1 MFLIHLTSTAW
12 KYKASV
18 AEVRF
23 TIVAQEARHMEN
35 WKLALVIG
43 SIASGVG
50 LLLNGKK
57 AAGLVAAG
65 IGAAV
70 LASEYPEKVDEI
82 RERIPE
88 YAERGMRI
96 LENLSEAG
104 EKIADLLEKRGRT
117 VLKQA
122 RSY

>member
-1 MFLIHLTSTAW
+1 MEKWKMALIVG
-12 KYKASV
+12 SV
-18 AEVRF
+18 G
-23 TIVAQEARHMEN
+23 TGVA
-35 WKLALVIG
+35 
-43 SIASGVG
+43 
-50 LLLNGKK
+50 LLLNGKR

-70 LASEYPEKVDEI
+70 LASEYPEKLEEI

-88 YAERGMRI
+88 YADRGMRI

-104 EKIADLLEKRGRT
+104 EKFAELVEKRGRAA
-117 VLKQA
+117 LKEV